1 MKSILNYFSHP
12 LLKIPLLAG
21 LTTGVLCF
29 LYFLGLYAIGVPALG
44 NIRVLDYGIHI
55 IVMIGT
61 VWYYRKYIGHG
72 HLHLW
77 EGLTIGY
84 VLNTIAAL
92 VTGWLIY
99 LFVSYVDPNV
109 FAEYITNSKK
119 LLLEGKKQITDQF
132 GPETF
137 AQQWSKVVNMQ
148 PGVLLPDELTKKTA
162 LAVLPVLIISL
173 IFRKQDYS
181 IMQDPNKL

>member
-1 MKSILNYFSHP
+1 MSRIIEYFSHP

-21 LTTGVLCF
+21 LLTGVLCF
-29 LYFLGLYAIGVPALG
+29 LYFLGLYLLDIPALG

-55 IVMIGT
+55 IVMTAT

-72 HLHLW
+72 RLHLW

-84 VLNTIAAL
+84 VLNTMAAL

-99 LFVSYVDPNV
+99 LFVTQIDPGVFSEYV
-109 FAEYITNSKK
+109 ANSKK
-119 LLLEGKKQITDQF
+119 LLLDGKKQITDQF

-137 AQQWSKVVNMQ
+137 AEQWNKVVTMQ
-148 PGVLLPDELTKKTA
+148 PSILLPDELTKKTA
-162 LAVLPVLIISL
+162 LAVIPVLIISL

-181 IMQDPNKL
+181 VLQ

>member
-1 MKSILNYFSHP
+1 MKSIVNYFSHP

-21 LTTGVLCF
+21 LATGVLCF
-29 LYFLGLYAIGVPALG
+29 LYFLALYAIGVPALG
-44 NIRVLDYGIHI
+44 NIRVLDFGIHI
-55 IVMIGT
+55 IVMVAA

-92 VTGWLIY
+92 VTSWLVY
-99 LFVSYVDPNV
+99 LFVTQVDPGV
-109 FAEYITNSKK
+109 FAEYVVNSKK
-119 LLLEGKKQITDQF
+119 LLLEGKAQITDQF

-137 AQQWSKVVNMQ
+137 AEQWNKVNTMK

-162 LAVLPVLIISL
+162 LAVLPVLVISL
-173 IFRKQDYS
+173 IFRKQDYGV
-181 IMQDPNKL
+181 LR

>member
-1 MKSILNYFSHP
+1 MKSILNYFGHP

-21 LTTGVLCF
+21 LLTGVLCF
-29 LYFLGLYAIGVPALG
+29 LYFLALYAIGVPALG
-44 NIRVLDYGIHI
+44 NIRVLDFGIHI
-55 IVMIGT
+55 IVMVAT

-72 HLHLW
+72 RLHLW

-84 VLNTIAAL
+84 VLNTVAAL

-99 LFVSYVDPNV
+99 LFVTQIDPGV
-109 FAEYITNSKK
+109 FAEYIVNSKK
-119 LLLEGKKQITDQF
+119 LLLESKKQLTDQF

-137 AQQWSKVVNMQ
+137 AEQWSKTIKMT
-148 PGVLLPDELTKKTA
+148 PGVMLPDELTKKTA

-181 IMQDPNKL
+181 VLQ

>member
-1 MKSILNYFSHP
+1 MKAIIAYFSHP

-21 LTTGVLCF
+21 LITGVLCF
-29 LYFLGLYAIGVPALG
+29 GYFLALYALGIPALG
-44 NIRVLDYGIHI
+44 NIRVLDFGIHI

-61 VWYYRKYIGHG
+61 IWYYRKTIGQG
-72 HLHLW
+72 RMHLW
-77 EGLTIGY
+77 EGITIGY
-84 VLNTIAAL
+84 VLNTVAAL
-92 VTGWLIY
+92 ITGWLIY
-99 LFVSYVDPNV
+99 LFVTQIDPGVFTEYV
-109 FAEYITNSKK
+109 ANSKK
-119 LLLEGKKQITDQF
+119 LLLEGKKQIVDQF

-137 AQQWSKVVNMQ
+137 QDQWSKVSTMQ

-181 IMQDPNKL
+181 VLNP

>member
-1 MKSILNYFSHP
+1 MKSIVAYFSHP

-21 LTTGVLCF
+21 LVTGVLCF

-55 IVMIGT
+55 IMIVAV
-61 VWYYRKYIGHG
+61 VWYYRKNVGQG
-72 HLHLW
+72 RLHLW

-84 VLNTIAAL
+84 VLNTMAAL
-92 VTGWLIY
+92 VTGWLVY
-99 LFVSYVDPNV
+99 LFVTYVDPAV
-109 FAEYITNSKK
+109 FAEYIVNSKK
-119 LLLEGKKQITDQF
+119 LLLEGKKQIVDQF

-137 AQQWSKVVNMQ
+137 NEQWTKASTMK
-148 PGVLLPDELTKKTA
+148 PSVLLPDELTKKTA
-162 LAVLPVLIISL
+162 LSVLPVLIISL

-181 IMQDPNKL
+181 VLQ

>member
-1 MKSILNYFSHP
+1 MKQVLAYFGHP

-21 LTTGVLCF
+21 LATGVLCF
-29 LYFLGLYAIGVPALG
+29 LYFLALYATGIPALG

-55 IVMIGT
+55 IMMIAT

-72 HLHLW
+72 RLHLW

-84 VLNTIAAL
+84 VLNTVAAL
-92 VTGWLIY
+92 VTGWLVY
-99 LFVSYVDPNV
+99 LFVTQVDPGV
-109 FAEYITNSKK
+109 FTEYVANSKK

-137 AQQWSKVVNMQ
+137 ADQWNKVLTMQ

-181 IMQDPNKL
+181 VLQ

>member
-1 MKSILNYFSHP
+1 MNSIRAYFSHP
-12 LLKIPLLAG
+12 LLKIPLLSG
-21 LTTGVLCF
+21 LATGVLCF
-29 LYFLGLYAIGVPALG
+29 LYFLGLYAVGVPALG

-55 IVMIGT
+55 ITILAT
-61 VWYYRKYIGHG
+61 IWYYRKYVGHG
-72 HLHLW
+72 QLHLW

-84 VLNTIAAL
+84 VLNTVAAL

-99 LFVSYVDPNV
+99 LFVTQVDPGV
-109 FAEYITNSKK
+109 FTEYVTNSKK

-137 AQQWSKVVNMQ
+137 AQQWNKVSTME

-162 LAVLPVLIISL
+162 LAVLPVLVISL

-181 IMQDPNKL
+181 IMQ

>member
-1 MKSILNYFSHP
+1 MKSILNYFNHP

-21 LTTGVLCF
+21 LLTGVLCF
-29 LYFLGLYAIGVPALG
+29 LYFLALYAIGVPPLG
-44 NIRVLDYGIHI
+44 NIRVLDFGIHI
-55 IVMIGT
+55 IVMAAT

-72 HLHLW
+72 RLHLW

-84 VLNTIAAL
+84 VLNTVAAL

-99 LFVSYVDPNV
+99 LFITQIDPGV
-109 FAEYITNSKK
+109 FAEYVVNSKK
-119 LLLEGKKQITDQF
+119 LLLDGKKQLTDQF

-137 AQQWSKVVNMQ
+137 AEQWSKVVNMQ
-148 PGVLLPDELTKKTA
+148 PSVLLPDELTKKTA

-181 IMQDPNKL
+181 VLR

>member
-1 MKSILNYFSHP
+1 MKRIIDYFSHP
-12 LLKIPLLAG
+12 LLKIPFLAG

-29 LYFLGLYAIGVPALG
+29 LYFLGLYAVGIPALG
-44 NIRVLDYGIHI
+44 NVRVLDYGIHI
-55 IVMIGT
+55 IVMLATI
-61 VWYYRKYIGHG
+61 WYYRKYVGHG
-72 HLHLW
+72 QLHFW

-99 LFVSYVDPNV
+99 LFVTQIDPGVFSEYV
-109 FAEYITNSKK
+109 TNSKK
-119 LLLEGKKQITDQF
+119 LLLDAKKQITDQF

-137 AQQWSKVVNMQ
+137 AEQWSKTVTMQ
-148 PGVLLPDELTKKTA
+148 PSVLLPDELTKKTA

-181 IMQDPNKL
+181 VLQ

>member
-1 MKSILNYFSHP
+1 MKNILGYFSNP

-21 LTTGVLCF
+21 ALTGVLCF
-29 LYFLGLYAIGVPALG
+29 AYFLALYAIGVPALG
-44 NIRVLDYGIHI
+44 NIRVLDFGIHI
-55 IVMIGT
+55 IMMVAT
-61 VWYYRKYIGHG
+61 VWYYRKHIGQG
-72 HLHLW
+72 RLHLW

-84 VLNTIAAL
+84 VLNTVAAL
-92 VTGWLIY
+92 ITGWLVY
-99 LFVSYVDPNV
+99 FFVTQVDPGV
-109 FAEYITNSKK
+109 FAEYIVNSKK
-119 LLLEGKKQITDQF
+119 LLLEGKQQLTDQF

-137 AQQWSKVVNMQ
+137 AEQWNKVTTMQ

-181 IMQDPNKL
+181 VLQ

>member
-1 MKSILNYFSHP
+1 M
-12 LLKIPLLAG
+12 LKIPLLAG
-21 LTTGVLCF
+21 LLTGILCF
-29 LYFLGLYAIGVPALG
+29 VYFLALYAIGVPALG
-44 NIRVLDYGIHI
+44 NVRVLDFGIHI
-55 IVMIGT
+55 IVMIAT
-61 VWYYRKYIGHG
+61 VWYYRKYIGQG
-72 HLHLW
+72 QLHLW

-99 LFVSYVDPNV
+99 LFVTQIDPNV
-109 FAEYITNSKK
+109 FTEYVTNSKK
-119 LLLEGKKQITDQF
+119 LLLEGKKQLIDQF

-137 AQQWSKVVNMQ
+137 AEQWTKVNAMQ

-181 IMQDPNKL
+181 VLQ

>member
-1 MKSILNYFSHP
+1 MKNILGYFGHP

-21 LTTGVLCF
+21 LATGVLCF
-29 LYFLGLYAIGVPALG
+29 LYFLGLYALGVPALG
-44 NIRVLDYGIHI
+44 NVRVLDFGIHI
-55 IVMIGT
+55 IMMVAT
-61 VWYYRKYIGHG
+61 VWYYRKYVGHG
-72 HLHLW
+72 QLHLW

-84 VLNTIAAL
+84 VLNTVAAL
-92 VTGWLIY
+92 ITGWLVY
-99 LFVSYVDPNV
+99 FFVTQVDPGV
-109 FAEYITNSKK
+109 FAEYVVNSKK

-137 AQQWSKVVNMQ
+137 AQQWAKVVNMQ

-162 LAVLPVLIISL
+162 LAVLPVLVISL

-181 IMQDPNKL
+181 IMQ

>member
-1 MKSILNYFSHP
+1 MNALTAYFGHP
-12 LLKIPLLAG
+12 LLKLPLLAG
-21 LTTGVLCF
+21 LATGVLCF

-55 IVMIGT
+55 IMMVAT

-72 HLHLW
+72 RLHLW

-92 VTGWLIY
+92 VTSWLVY
-99 LFVSYVDPNV
+99 LFVTQIDPGV
-109 FAEYITNSKK
+109 FAEYVVNSKK
-119 LLLEGKKQITDQF
+119 LLLEGKKQIVDQF

-137 AQQWSKVVNMQ
+137 NQQWTKASTMQ
-148 PGVLLPDELTKKTA
+148 PSILLPDELTKKTA
-162 LAVLPVLIISL
+162 LAVLPVLVISL
-173 IFRKQDYS
+173 IFRRQDYS
-181 IMQDPNKL
+181 VLQ

>member
-1 MKSILNYFSHP
+1 MKAIIAYFNHP

-21 LTTGVLCF
+21 LVTGVLCF
-29 LYFLGLYAIGVPALG
+29 VYFLALYAVGVPALG

-61 VWYYRKYIGHG
+61 IWYYRKNIGQG
-72 HLHLW
+72 RLHLW
-77 EGLTIGY
+77 EGITIGY
-84 VLNTIAAL
+84 VLNTVAAL
-92 VTGWLIY
+92 ITGWLIY
-99 LFVSYVDPNV
+99 LFVTQIDPGVFTEYV
-109 FAEYITNSKK
+109 ANSKK
-119 LLLEGKKQITDQF
+119 LLLDGKKQIIDQF

-137 AQQWSKVVNMQ
+137 NDQWKKVSTMQ

-181 IMQDPNKL
+181 VLNP

>member
-1 MKSILNYFSHP
+1 MNTIIRYFNHP
-12 LLKIPLLAG
+12 LLKIPFVAG

-29 LYFLGLYAIGVPALG
+29 LYFLGLYALGVPALG

-61 VWYYRKYIGHG
+61 VWYYRKHIGKG
-72 HLHLW
+72 MLHLW
-77 EGLTIGY
+77 EGITICY

-99 LFVSYVDPNV
+99 FFVTVVDPGV
-109 FAEYITNSKK
+109 FAEYVVNSKK
-119 LLLEGKKQITDQF
+119 LLLEGKKQLTDQF

-137 AQQWSKVVNMQ
+137 QQQWAKVSTMT

-181 IMQDPNKL
+181 VLQ

>member
-1 MKSILNYFSHP
+1 MKSILRYFSHP
-12 LLKIPLLAG
+12 LLKIPLLSG
-21 LTTGVLCF
+21 LATGVLCF
-29 LYFLGLYAIGVPALG
+29 LYFLVLYAIGIPALG
-44 NIRVLDYGIHI
+44 NVRVLDYGIHI
-55 IVMIGT
+55 ITILGT
-61 VWYYRKYIGHG
+61 IWYYRKYVGHG
-72 HLHLW
+72 QLHLW

-84 VLNTIAAL
+84 VLNTVAAL

-99 LFVSYVDPNV
+99 LFVTQIEPGV
-109 FAEYITNSKK
+109 FAEYVTNSKK

-137 AQQWSKVVNMQ
+137 AEQWRKVSTME

-162 LAVLPVLIISL
+162 LAVLPVLVISL

-181 IMQDPNKL
+181 IMQDNTL

>member
-1 MKSILNYFSHP
+1 MKRILAYFSHP

-21 LTTGVLCF
+21 LLTGVLCF
-29 LYFLGLYAIGVPALG
+29 LYFLGLYFLGIPALG

-55 IVMIGT
+55 IVMVAT

-72 HLHLW
+72 RLHLW

-84 VLNTIAAL
+84 VLNTVAAL
-92 VTGWLIY
+92 VTGWLVY
-99 LFVSYVDPNV
+99 LFVTQIDPGVFTEYV
-109 FAEYITNSKK
+109 INSKK

-137 AQQWSKVVNMQ
+137 AEQWSKVNSMQ
-148 PGVLLPDELTKKTA
+148 PSVLLPDELSKKTA
-162 LAVLPVLIISL
+162 LAVIPVLIISL

-181 IMQDPNKL
+181 VLQ

>member
-1 MKSILNYFSHP
+1 MKSIINYFNHP

-21 LTTGVLCF
+21 LLTGVLCF
-29 LYFLGLYAIGVPALG
+29 LYFLGLYALDVPALG

-55 IVMIGT
+55 IVILAT
-61 VWYYRKYIGHG
+61 IWYYRKYIGHG
-72 HLHLW
+72 RLHLW
-77 EGLTIGY
+77 EGLAIGY

-92 VTGWLIY
+92 VTGWLVY
-99 LFVSYVDPNV
+99 FFVTQIDPGV
-109 FAEYITNSKK
+109 FAEYVTNSRK

-137 AQQWSKVVNMQ
+137 AEQWQKVNTMK
-148 PGVLLPDELTKKTA
+148 PSILLPDELTKKTA

-181 IMQDPNKL
+181 VMQ

>member
-1 MKSILNYFSHP
+1 MKSILSYFAHP

-21 LTTGVLCF
+21 LATGVLCF
-29 LYFLGLYAIGVPALG
+29 LYFLGLYAVGVPALG

-55 IVMIGT
+55 IMMIAT

-72 HLHLW
+72 RLHLW

-84 VLNTIAAL
+84 VLNTFAAL
-92 VTGWLIY
+92 ITGWLVY
-99 LFVSYVDPNV
+99 LFVTQVDTGV
-109 FAEYITNSKK
+109 FAEYIVNSRK
-119 LLLEGKKQITDQF
+119 LLLEGKAQITDQF

-137 AQQWSKVVNMQ
+137 AQQWAKVNAMQ

-181 IMQDPNKL
+181 VLE

>member
-1 MKSILNYFSHP
+1 MKSILNYFGHP

-21 LTTGVLCF
+21 LLTGVLCF
-29 LYFLGLYAIGVPALG
+29 LYFLALYAIGIPALG

-55 IVMIGT
+55 IVMIAT

-72 HLHLW
+72 RLHLW

-84 VLNTIAAL
+84 VLNTVAAL

-99 LFVSYVDPNV
+99 LFVTQIDPGV
-109 FAEYITNSKK
+109 FAEYIVNSKK
-119 LLLEGKKQITDQF
+119 LLLDGKKQLTDQF

-137 AQQWSKVVNMQ
+137 AEQWDKTIKMTPS
-148 PGVLLPDELTKKTA
+148 VLLPDELTKKTA

-181 IMQDPNKL
+181 VLQ

>member
-1 MKSILNYFSHP
+1 MNRIIEYFSHP

-21 LTTGVLCF
+21 LLTGVLCF
-29 LYFLGLYAIGVPALG
+29 LYFLGLYLLGIPALG
-44 NIRVLDYGIHI
+44 NVRVLDYGIHI
-55 IVMIGT
+55 IMMVAT
-61 VWYYRKYIGHG
+61 VWYYRKYIGQG
-72 HLHLW
+72 RLHLW

-99 LFVSYVDPNV
+99 LFVTQIDPGVFSEYV
-109 FAEYITNSKK
+109 ANSKK

-137 AQQWSKVVNMQ
+137 ADQWSKVVTMQ
-148 PGVLLPDELTKKTA
+148 PSVLLPDELTKKTA
-162 LAVLPVLIISL
+162 LAVIPVLIISL

-181 IMQDPNKL
+181 VLQ

>member
-1 MKSILNYFSHP
+1 MTAILQYFSHP

-21 LTTGVLCF
+21 LLTGVLCF
-29 LYFLGLYAIGVPALG
+29 FYFLALYAIGLPALG

-55 IVMIGT
+55 IVMVAT
-61 VWYYRKYIGHG
+61 VWYYRKYVGHG
-72 HLHLW
+72 RLHLW

-84 VLNTIAAL
+84 VLNTVAAL

-99 LFVSYVDPNV
+99 FFVTQLDPTV
-109 FAEYITNSKK
+109 FAEYVVNSKK
-119 LLLEGKKQITDQF
+119 LLLDGKKQITDQF

-137 AQQWSKVVNMQ
+137 AEQWTKISAMQ

-181 IMQDPNKL
+181 VLQ

>member
-1 MKSILNYFSHP
+1 MNTIINYFSHP

-21 LTTGVLCF
+21 LTTGLLCF
-29 LYFLGLYAIGVPALG
+29 CYFLALYFVGVPALG

-55 IVMIGT
+55 ITLVGT
-61 VWYYRKYIGHG
+61 VWYYRKHVGMG
-72 HLHLW
+72 RLHLW

-84 VLNTIAAL
+84 VLNTMAAL

-99 LFVSYVDPNV
+99 LFVTHIDPAVWIEYV
-109 FAEYITNSKK
+109 ANSKK
-119 LLLEGKKQITDQF
+119 LLLEGKKQIVDQF

-137 AQQWSKVVNMQ
+137 QQQWEKTTTMQ
-148 PGVLLPDELTKKTA
+148 PGVLIPDELTKKTA

-181 IMQDPNKL
+181 VINP

>member
-21 LTTGVLCF
+21 LVTGVLCF
-29 LYFLGLYAIGVPALG
+29 VYFLGLYALDIPPLG

-55 IVMIGT
+55 IVMVGS

-72 HLHLW
+72 RLHLW

-84 VLNTIAAL
+84 VINTVAAL
-92 VTGWLIY
+92 ITGWLIY
-99 LFVSYVDPNV
+99 FFVTKVDPAV
-109 FAEYITNSKK
+109 FAEYIANSKK
-119 LLLEGKKQITDQF
+119 LLLDGKKQITDQF

-137 AQQWSKVVNMQ
+137 AEQWKKASAME
-148 PGVLLPDELTKKTA
+148 PSVLLPDELTKKTA
-162 LAVLPVLIISL
+162 LAVIPVLIISL

-181 IMQDPNKL
+181 VLQ

>member
-1 MKSILNYFSHP
+1 MKRILNYFSNP

-21 LTTGVLCF
+21 LLTGVLCF
-29 LYFLGLYAIGVPALG
+29 LYFLALYAIGVPALG

-55 IVMIGT
+55 IVMIAT
-61 VWYYRKYIGHG
+61 IWYYRKYIGHG
-72 HLHLW
+72 RLHLW

-84 VLNTIAAL
+84 VLNTVAAL
-92 VTGWLIY
+92 VTSWLIY
-99 LFVSYVDPNV
+99 LFVTQIDPGV
-109 FAEYITNSKK
+109 FAEYVVNSKK
-119 LLLEGKKQITDQF
+119 LLLEAKKQITDQF

-137 AQQWSKVVNMQ
+137 AEQWQKVTSMQ
-148 PGVLLPDELTKKTA
+148 PSVLLPDELTKKTA

-181 IMQDPNKL
+181 VLQ

>member
-1 MKSILNYFSHP
+1 MKSIIAYFDHP

-21 LTTGVLCF
+21 LVTGVLCF
-29 LYFLGLYAIGVPALG
+29 LYFLGLYAVGVPALG

-55 IVMIGT
+55 IMIVAT
-61 VWYYRKYIGHG
+61 IWYYRKKIGQG
-72 HLHLW
+72 RLHLW
-77 EGLTIGY
+77 EGLTLGY

-92 VTGWLIY
+92 VTGWLVY
-99 LFVSYVDPNV
+99 LFVTYVDPAV
-109 FAEYITNSKK
+109 FAEYVVNSKK
-119 LLLEGKKQITDQF
+119 LLLEGKKQIVDQF

-137 AQQWSKVVNMQ
+137 NEQWTRASTMK
-148 PGVLLPDELTKKTA
+148 PAVLLPDELTKKTA

-181 IMQDPNKL
+181 VLNP